1 MKGLD
6 NIGATCY
13 MNATLQCFCNIE
25 EFVNFFKYNGYLI
38 NKVRNDD
45 GKKTLSSSFKLLI
58 EKLWPNNYYINN
70 QQKSYSPKEFK
81 AKISKLNP
89 LFKGVQANDS
99 KDLVNFIIMTL
110 HDELNMTKNQIINN
124 NVHLDQTNMQIM
136 YNSFIQNFRANEN
149 SEISRL
155 FYAFNNNITKCHNCK
170 VQSYN
175 FQTYFFLIFPL
186 EEIRKFKL
194 SYNQYNNFNNIMNI
208 NEVNIQDCFEYDR
221 KITEMSGQN
230 AMYCNYCRRTTT
242 SSNRT
247 LLFTG
252 PEILIIILNRGK
264 GIQYNVKCNFFE
276 DLNLQGYISMPETGC
291 YYKLIG
297 IITHIGESGMA
308 GHFIAYCRNP
318 INNNWNKYNDS
329 IVTPVNNFKSEV
341 IDFAMPYLLFY
352 KKQH

>member
-1 MKGLD
+1 
-6 NIGATCY
+6 
-13 MNATLQCFCNIE
+13 
-25 EFVNFFKYNGYLI
+25 
-38 NKVRNDD
+38 
-45 GKKTLSSSFKLLI
+45 
-58 EKLWPNNYYINN
+58 
-70 QQKSYSPKEFK
+70 
-81 AKISKLNP
+81 
-89 LFKGVQANDS
+89 
-99 KDLVNFIIMTL
+99 
-110 HDELNMTKNQIINN
+110 
-124 NVHLDQTNMQIM
+124 
-136 YNSFIQNFRANEN
+136 
-149 SEISRL
+149 
-155 FYAFNNNITKCHNCK
+155 
-170 VQSYN
+170 
-175 FQTYFFLIFPL
+175 
-186 EEIRKFKL
+186 
-194 SYNQYNNFNNIMNI
+194 MNI

-276 DLNLQGYISMPETGC
+276 DLNLQGYISMSETGC

-352 KKQH
+352 KK